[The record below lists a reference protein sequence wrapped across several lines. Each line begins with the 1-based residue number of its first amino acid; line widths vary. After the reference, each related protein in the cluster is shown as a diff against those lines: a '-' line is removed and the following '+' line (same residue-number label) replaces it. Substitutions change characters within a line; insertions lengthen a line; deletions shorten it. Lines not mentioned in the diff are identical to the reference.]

1 LLESLIF
8 FPRPVVQPVATG
20 GRGLIGGLAGL
31 LLCLLCLATLGL
43 LGLFAAFV
51 AVTAYLGK
59 DLREIFHLIFLSKFF
74 QRVFIMH

>member
-1 LLESLIF
+1 LIF
-8 FPRPVVQPVATG
+8 FSRPVVQPVATG

-43 LGLFAAFV
+43 LGLFSAFV